1 MGFDSLLTVNN
12 NLSVTVKEETA
23 STNDDAK
30 FFGETD
36 SRDRLIISLQQTA
49 GKGRKGRTFFSPDG
63 TGIYMSIL
71 LHPQINAEDIGF
83 LTTAAAVYTAKTLE
97 KYSGKK
103 AEIKWVNDIF
113 INSKKV
119 CGILCESAF
128 KGKQNPEYVV
138 IGIGINLYAP
148 KNSFPEEIKNIAA
161 SVFENEVPNDII
173 RANIISEITNTIYDI
188 LYNNRLKEHV
198 KEYKQKNF
206 LQNKLVSFVKQNKK
220 IKGTVTGLDDKLN
233 LLVETEDGQTVTLF
247 DGEVKLEY

>member
-1 MGFDSLLTVNN
+1 MDFHSLFTVNN
-12 NLSVTVKEETA
+12 KLTVTVKEKTE

-36 SRDRLIISLQQTA
+36 SCDRLIISLQQTA
-49 GKGRKGRTFFSPDG
+49 GKGRKGRTFFSPGG

-71 LHPQINAEDIGF
+71 LHPQINAEDIVF

-103 AEIKWVNDIF
+103 TEIKWVNDIF

-128 KGKQNPEYVV
+128 KGKTNPEYVI
-138 IGIGINLYAP
+138 IGIGINLYTP
-148 KNSFPEEIKNIAA
+148 KDSFPEEIKNIAA
-161 SVFENEVPNDII
+161 SVFEKEKPSESIM
-173 RANIISEITNTIYDI
+173 ANIISDITNTLYDVIYTG
-188 LYNNRLKEHV
+188 RLKEHIT
-198 KEYKQKNF
+198 EYKQKNF
-206 LQNKLVSFVKQNKK
+206 LLNKTVSFVKQSKK
-220 IKGTVTGLDDKLN
+220 ITGTVTGLDDKLN
-233 LLVETEDGQTVTLF
+233 LLVETEDGQTITLF